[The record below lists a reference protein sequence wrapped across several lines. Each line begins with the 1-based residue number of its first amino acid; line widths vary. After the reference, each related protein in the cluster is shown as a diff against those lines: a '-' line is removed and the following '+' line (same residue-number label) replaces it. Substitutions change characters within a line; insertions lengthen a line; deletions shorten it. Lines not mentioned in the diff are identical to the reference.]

1 MLTRKLIG
9 AMMFVL
15 MLSAGG
21 VQAGGDA
28 AKGAELAAD
37 CADCHGDDGKGDDEV
52 PGIAGM
58 DAAAH
63 AKKLADFQSGAVDSE
78 MADYVEGLS
87 EQDFADLAA
96 YFATLPAE

>member
-1 MLTRKLIG
+1 
-9 AMMFVL
+9 
-15 MLSAGG
+15 
-21 VQAGGDA
+21 
-28 AKGAELAAD
+28 
-37 CADCHGDDGKGDDEV
+37 
-52 PGIAGM
+52 M